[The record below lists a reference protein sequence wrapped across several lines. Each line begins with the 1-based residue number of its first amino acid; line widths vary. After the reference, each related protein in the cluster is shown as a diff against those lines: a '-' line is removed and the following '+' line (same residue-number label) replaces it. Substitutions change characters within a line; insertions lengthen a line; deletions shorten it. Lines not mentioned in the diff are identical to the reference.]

1 MHDAAVRADGPRIR
15 GKAEAAPADAPRS
28 WAILIALLLI
38 NLPTGT
44 LYAFSV
50 FIPYYE
56 AIHQVS
62 RATLSTM
69 FSVSTIGFTVGML
82 VGPVCYRWASPARL
96 VLGFGLLVAMG
107 WALAAMAPNLVVLA
121 IAYGL
126 LFGLGGGFC
135 YNLLAQMLNLSV
147 SARRRGM
154 ANGVL
159 TASFALGAA
168 LFAPLCGLAL
178 KQYGLRPTLFGMA
191 GITLTAT
198 LLASV
203 LVANA
208 RVSLRTAASLLGKA
222 QSSQPARTF
231 PLMWLG
237 FALGAGVGLL
247 SLSSAAPIVA
257 SYGGQLTES
266 LLGTATVAM
275 AATIGRLC
283 GGALSDWLPVKATIV
298 GAHVLGAG
306 AMGGLL
312 LYPSAGMAVA
322 AMSLACLGYG
332 LLSGSYAASLARYF
346 GPGLFGRMSG
356 RLYTAWGLAGI
367 AGPWVAGT
375 AFDRTGAYTAAI
387 VIAACAMSVGAVLSL
402 ALPPAPVPSRAPALR
417 TR

>member
-1 MHDAAVRADGPRIR
+1 MPGDELVP
-15 GKAEAAPADAPRS
+15 APRA
-28 WAILIALLLI
+28 WAVLVALLLI

-56 AIHQVS
+56 ALHQVS

-82 VGPVCYRWASPARL
+82 LGPVCYRWASPAKL
-96 VLGFGLLVAMG
+96 VLGFGGLIAAG
-107 WALAAMAPNLVVLA
+107 WALAAVAPDLLVLA
-121 IAYGL
+121 IAYGA

-135 YNLLAQMLNLSV
+135 YNLLAQLLNLSV
-147 SARRRGM
+147 SSHRRGM
-154 ANGVL
+154 ANGVV
-159 TASFALGAA
+159 TASFALGAV

-178 KQYGLRPTLFGMA
+178 QQYGLRPTLFGMA
-191 GITLTAT
+191 GITLTST

-203 LVANA
+203 LIANA
-208 RVSLRTAASLLGKA
+208 RISLREAASLRGGA
-222 QSSQPARTF
+222 RSSQPARTF

-247 SLSSAAPIVA
+247 SLSNAAPIVA
-257 SYGGQLTES
+257 AYGGQLTQS

-275 AATIGRLC
+275 AATIGRLS
-283 GGALSDWLPVKATIV
+283 GGALADILPVKFTIV

-306 AMGGLL
+306 AMGALL
-312 LYPSAGMAVA
+312 AFPSAGMAVG
-322 AMSLACLGYG
+322 AMSLACFGYG

-367 AGPWVAGT
+367 VGPWIGGA
-375 AFDRTGAYTAAI
+375 AFDRTGGYTPAI
-387 VIAACAMSVGAVLSL
+387 AIAAGAMAAGAILSL
-402 ALPPAPVPSRAPALR
+402 ALPPAR
-417 TR
+417 

>member
-1 MHDAAVRADGPRIR
+1 MQNAVLTADQTTGSAPVGAPHADIPRA
-15 GKAEAAPADAPRS
+15 

-56 AIHQVS
+56 ALHHVS
-62 RATLSTM
+62 RATLATI
-69 FSVSTIGFTVGML
+69 FSVSTIGFTIGML
-82 VGPVCYRWASPARL
+82 MGPVCYRWASPARL
-96 VLGFGLLVAMG
+96 VLGFGSLIATG
-107 WALAAMAPNLVVLA
+107 WALAALAPDLVVLA

-147 SARRRGM
+147 SPRRRGM

-178 KQYGLRPTLFGMA
+178 KHYGLRPTLFGMA

-198 LLASV
+198 LLASG
-203 LVANA
+203 LVAGA
-208 RVSLRTAASLLGKA
+208 RVSLHSAASLLGGA

-231 PLMWLG
+231 PLMWMG

-257 SYGGQLTES
+257 SYGGQLTQS

-275 AATIGRLC
+275 AATIGRLV
-283 GGALSDWLPVKATIV
+283 GGGLSDLLPVKAIIV
-298 GAHVLGAG
+298 GAHALGAA
-306 AMGGLL
+306 AMGALL
-312 LYPSAGMAVA
+312 MFPSSGMAIG
-322 AMSLACLGYG
+322 AMSLACFGYG
-332 LLSGSYAASLARYF
+332 LLSGSYAASVARYF

-367 AGPWVAGT
+367 VGPWVAGSS
-375 AFDRTGAYTAAI
+375 FDRTGGYQAAI
-387 VIAACAMSVGAVLSL
+387 VIGGCAMAAGAVLSL
-402 ALPPAPVPSRAPALR
+402 ALPPAPAPSR

>member
-1 MHDAAVRADGPRIR
+1 MQDIDLAADPAADPAAG
-15 GKAEAAPADAPRS
+15 AAPPRS

-56 AIHQVS
+56 VLHHVT

-82 VGPVCYRWASPARL
+82 MGPVCYRWASPARL
-96 VLGFGLLVAMG
+96 VLGFGLLIAAG
-107 WALAAMAPNLVVLA
+107 WALAAMAPDLVVLA
-121 IAYGL
+121 IAYGA

-147 SARRRGM
+147 SSRRRGV

-178 KQYGLRPTLFGMA
+178 KDYGLRATLFGMA
-191 GITLTAT
+191 GITLGAT
-198 LLASV
+198 MLASV
-203 LVANA
+203 LIANA
-208 RVSLRTAASLLGKA
+208 RISLGSAASLRGGA

-257 SYGGQLTES
+257 SYGGQLTQS
-266 LLGTATVAM
+266 LFGTATVAM

-283 GGALSDWLPVKATIV
+283 GGALSDVLPVKIIIV
-298 GAHVLGAG
+298 GAHALGAG
-306 AMGGLL
+306 AMGSLL
-312 LYPSAGMAVA
+312 LFPSAGMAIG
-322 AMSLACLGYG
+322 AMALACLGYG

-367 AGPWVAGT
+367 VGPWVAGS
-375 AFDRTGAYTAAI
+375 AFDRTGSYTPAI
-387 VIAACAMSVGAVLSL
+387 AVAACAMAAGAVLSL
-402 ALPPAPVPSRAPALR
+402 ALPPAPAPKRASIQAPMR
-417 TR
+417 RR

>member
-1 MHDAAVRADGPRIR
+1 MQG
-15 GKAEAAPADAPRS
+15 AAPRDDLVEPAPRA
-28 WAILIALLLI
+28 WAILTALLLI
-38 NLPTGT
+38 NLPTGA

-56 AIHQVS
+56 ALHQVS
-62 RATLSTM
+62 RATLSIM
-69 FSVSTIGFTVGML
+69 FSVSTIGFTIGML
-82 VGPVCYRWASPARL
+82 MGPVSYRWASPPRL
-96 VLGFGLLVAMG
+96 VLGFGLLIGAG
-107 WALAAMAPNLVVLA
+107 WALAAVAPNLIVLA
-121 IAYGL
+121 IAYGA

-135 YNLLAQMLNLSV
+135 YNVLAQMLNLSV
-147 SARRRGM
+147 STHRRGM

-178 KQYGLRPTLFGMA
+178 KQYGLRPTLLGMA

-198 LLASV
+198 VLATV
-203 LVANA
+203 LVANS
-208 RVSLRTAASLLGKA
+208 RVTLNSAASLLGGA

-237 FALGAGVGLL
+237 FAMGAGVGLL
-247 SLSSAAPIVA
+247 SLSNAAPIVA
-257 SYGGQLTES
+257 SYGGQLTQS

-283 GGALSDWLPVKATIV
+283 GGALADILPVKLTIV
-298 GAHVLGAG
+298 GAHLLGAG
-306 AMGGLL
+306 AMGALL
-312 LYPSAGMAVA
+312 LFPSAGMAVT
-322 AMSLACLGYG
+322 AMSLACFGYG

-367 AGPWVAGT
+367 VGPWVAGT

-387 VIAACAMSVGAVLSL
+387 GIAAAAMAAGAFLSL
-402 ALPPAPVPSRAPALR
+402 ALPPAPVPARGR
-417 TR
+417 

>member
-1 MHDAAVRADGPRIR
+1 MQDAGTSAVTISGSARAGRSR
-15 GKAEAAPADAPRS
+15 SDAPRS

-56 AIHQVS
+56 ALHHVS

-69 FSVSTIGFTVGML
+69 FSVSTIGFTIGML
-82 VGPVCYRWASPARL
+82 MGPVCYRWASPARL
-96 VLGFGLLVAMG
+96 VVGFGLLIALG
-107 WALAAMAPNLVVLA
+107 WALAAMAPDLVILA

-147 SARRRGM
+147 SPRRRGV

-198 LLASV
+198 VLAAI
-203 LVANA
+203 LIANA
-208 RVSLRTAASLLGKA
+208 RVSLRSAASLLGGA
-222 QSSQPARTF
+222 QSSQPSRTF
-231 PLMWLG
+231 PLMWMG

-257 SYGGQLTES
+257 SYGGQLTQS

-283 GGALSDWLPVKATIV
+283 GGALSDLLPVKAIIV
-298 GAHVLGAG
+298 GAHALGAS
-306 AMGGLL
+306 AMGALL
-312 LYPSAGMAVA
+312 LFPSSGMAIG

-332 LLSGSYAASLARYF
+332 LLSGSYAASVARYF

-367 AGPWVAGT
+367 AGPWVAGS

-387 VIAACAMSVGAVLSL
+387 VIAACAMAAGAVLSL
-402 ALPPAPVPSRAPALR
+402 ALSPAPVPARAG
-417 TR
+417 

>member
-1 MHDAAVRADGPRIR
+1 MPAPSRDATPRA
-15 GKAEAAPADAPRS
+15 
-28 WAILIALLLI
+28 WAILLALLLI
-38 NLPTGT
+38 NLPTGA

-56 AIHQVS
+56 GLHQVS

-82 VGPVCYRWASPARL
+82 MGPVCYRWASPARL
-96 VLGFGLLVAMG
+96 VLGFGLLIVAG
-107 WALAAMAPNLVVLA
+107 WALAAMAPNLVVLGV
-121 IAYGL
+121 AYGL

-147 SARRRGM
+147 SARRRGV

-178 KQYGLRPTLFGMA
+178 QRYGLRPTLFGMA
-191 GITLTAT
+191 GITLAAT
-198 LLASV
+198 LLASG
-203 LVANA
+203 LIANA
-208 RVSLRTAASLLGKA
+208 RISLRAAASLLGGA

-247 SLSSAAPIVA
+247 SLSNAAPIVA
-257 SYGGQLTES
+257 SYGGELTQS

-283 GGALSDWLPVKATIV
+283 GGALADVVPVKRIIV
-298 GAHVLGAG
+298 GAHALGAG
-306 AMGGLL
+306 AMGALL
-312 LYPSAGMAVA
+312 LFPSAGMAVG

-332 LLSGSYAASLARYF
+332 LLSGSYAASIARYF

-367 AGPWVAGT
+367 LGPWVAGT
-375 AFDRTGAYTAAI
+375 AFDRTGGYAI
-387 VIAACAMSVGAVLSL
+387 AIAIAAGAMAAGAILSL
-402 ALPPAPVPSRAPALR
+402 ALPPAPSPAASRLSG
-417 TR
+417 TTV

>member
-1 MHDAAVRADGPRIR
+1 MPG
-15 GKAEAAPADAPRS
+15 AELVPAPRA
-28 WAILIALLLI
+28 WAVLVALLLI

-56 AIHQVS
+56 ALHQVS

-82 VGPVCYRWASPARL
+82 FGPVCYRWASPAKL
-96 VLGFGLLVAMG
+96 VLGFGVLVASG
-107 WALAAMAPNLVVLA
+107 WALAAVAPDLLVLA
-121 IAYGL
+121 IAYGA
-126 LFGLGGGFC
+126 LFGMGGGFC

-147 SARRRGM
+147 SSRRRGV

-191 GITLTAT
+191 GITLTST
-198 LLASV
+198 VLASV
-203 LVANA
+203 LIANA
-208 RVSLRTAASLLGKA
+208 RISLREAASLRGGA
-222 QSSQPARTF
+222 RSSQPARTF

-247 SLSSAAPIVA
+247 SLSNAAPIVA
-257 SYGGQLTES
+257 AYGGQLTQS

-275 AATIGRLC
+275 AATIGRLS
-283 GGALSDWLPVKATIV
+283 GGALADILPVKFTIV

-306 AMGGLL
+306 AMGALL
-312 LYPSAGMAVA
+312 AFPSAGMAVG
-322 AMSLACLGYG
+322 AMSLACFGYG

-367 AGPWVAGT
+367 VGPWIGGA
-375 AFDRTGAYTAAI
+375 AFDRTGGYTPAI
-387 VIAACAMSVGAVLSL
+387 AIAAGAMAAGAILSL
-402 ALPPAPVPSRAPALR
+402 ALPPAR
-417 TR
+417 

>member
-1 MHDAAVRADGPRIR
+1 MQEAVSTEISTVRSTQPVS
-15 GKAEAAPADAPRS
+15 APRA

-56 AIHQVS
+56 TLHQVS

-69 FSVSTIGFTVGML
+69 FSVSTIGYTVGML
-82 VGPVCYRWASPARL
+82 MGPICYRWASPARL
-96 VLGFGLLVAMG
+96 VMGFGLIIAAG
-107 WALAAMAPNLVVLA
+107 WALAAVSPNLVVLA
-121 IAYGL
+121 AAYGL

-147 SARRRGM
+147 SAHRRGI
-154 ANGVL
+154 ANGVI
-159 TASFALGAA
+159 TASFAMGAA

-178 KQYGLRPTLFGMA
+178 KQYGLQTTLLGMA
-191 GITLTAT
+191 GITVAAA
-198 LLASV
+198 LLAGG
-203 LVANA
+203 LIANA
-208 RVSLRTAASLLGKA
+208 RISLQTAASLLGGGE
-222 QSSQPARTF
+222 SSQPARTF

-237 FALGAGVGLL
+237 FGLGAGVGLL

-257 SYGGQLTES
+257 SYGGQLTQS

-275 AATIGRLC
+275 AATIGRLS
-283 GGALSDWLPVKATIV
+283 GGALSDYLPVKLTIV
-298 GAHVLGAG
+298 GAHGLGAG
-306 AMGGLL
+306 AMVALL
-312 LYPSAGMAVA
+312 MFPSAGMAVG

-367 AGPWVAGT
+367 AGPWIAGT
-375 AFDRTGAYTAAI
+375 SFDRTHAYTAAI
-387 VIAACAMSVGAVLSL
+387 AIAACAMATGAVLSL
-402 ALPPAPVPSRAPALR
+402 ALPPAPAPVRAR
-417 TR
+417 

>member
-1 MHDAAVRADGPRIR
+1 MQNAGIAAVTISGSARADGSR
-15 GKAEAAPADAPRS
+15 ADSPRS

-56 AIHQVS
+56 ALHHVS

-82 VGPVCYRWASPARL
+82 MGPVCYRWASPARL
-96 VLGFGLLVAMG
+96 VLGFGLLIALG
-107 WALAAMAPNLVVLA
+107 WALAAMAPDLAILA

-147 SARRRGM
+147 SPRRRGV
-154 ANGVL
+154 ANGIL

-198 LLASV
+198 VLAAV
-203 LVANA
+203 LIANA
-208 RVSLRTAASLLGKA
+208 RVSLRSAASLLGGA

-231 PLMWLG
+231 PLMWMG

-257 SYGGQLTES
+257 SYGGQLTQS

-283 GGALSDWLPVKATIV
+283 GGALSDLLPVKAIIV
-298 GAHVLGAG
+298 GAHALGAG
-306 AMGGLL
+306 AMGALL
-312 LYPSAGMAVA
+312 LFPSAGMAIG

-332 LLSGSYAASLARYF
+332 LLSGSYAASVARYF

-367 AGPWVAGT
+367 AGPWVAGS

-387 VIAACAMSVGAVLSL
+387 VIAVCAMAAGAVLSL
-402 ALPPAPVPSRAPALR
+402 ALPPAPVPARAG
-417 TR
+417 

>member
-1 MHDAAVRADGPRIR
+1 MHDAAAR
-15 GKAEAAPADAPRS
+15 ADAPRS

-56 AIHQVS
+56 ALHQVS

-107 WALAAMAPNLVVLA
+107 WALAAMSPNLVVLA

-191 GITLTAT
+191 GVTLIAT
-198 LLASV
+198 LLASM

-208 RVSLRTAASLLGKA
+208 RISLRTAASLLGKA
-222 QSSQPARTF
+222 QSTQPARTF

-312 LYPSAGMAVA
+312 RYPSAGMAVA

-387 VIAACAMSVGAVLSL
+387 VIAACAMSAGAVLSL
-402 ALPPAPVPSRAPALR
+402 ALPPAPVPARAPALR